1 MRKSFYVLI
10 RMDDEYGYELFSGIA
25 FTLGSAYSMVKEKLI
40 SNELRFKHTGVE
52 FHDWQ
57 LVKTD
62 SLDELDETF
71 FDDVRDTEYRIFEF
85 DEQGTKT
92 QSLAVLA
99 TESHKGETK

>member
-1 MRKSFYVLI
+1 MNKSFYVI
-10 RMDDEYGYELFSGIA
+10 IKMDDEYGYEVFGGIA

-40 SNELRFKHTGVE
+40 SFELRFKTRIE

-62 SLDELDETF
+62 SLDELYETF
-71 FDDVRDTEYRIFEF
+71 PDGVRDTEYRIFEF

-99 TESHKGETK
+99 RESDKGETK